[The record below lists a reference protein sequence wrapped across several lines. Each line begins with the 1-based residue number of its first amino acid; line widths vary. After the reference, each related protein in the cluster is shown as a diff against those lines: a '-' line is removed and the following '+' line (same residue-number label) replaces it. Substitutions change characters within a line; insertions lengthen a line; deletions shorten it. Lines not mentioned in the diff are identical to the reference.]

1 MRIVLIALIV
11 LIVAPIVVCW
21 LLYSLRRKVD
31 IMNAQIQ
38 ALVDKVTEETT
49 VVAGLTTV
57 IASLST
63 GVDNVVA
70 GLAALKTALDNAI
83 ANGGLS
89 AEDKAA
95 LLDTTAKVTAN
106 VAALQSDV
114 TGVQSNTQ
122 EMADA
127 LVVNTPSN

>member
-1 MRIVLIALIV
+1 
-11 LIVAPIVVCW
+11 
-21 LLYSLRRKVD
+21 
-31 IMNAQIQ
+31 MNAQIQ